1 MTKAS
6 SRQAKRAAGSGRSVR
21 RPRDD
26 DLAETGA
33 HAGRIDGMRPL
44 HVTLAALAALAAAVT
59 LARPSTSNVTP
70 TERQP
75 VLVELFS
82 SEGCSSCPPAD
93 AVLARLSKEQP
104 VAGAEVIALEL
115 HVDYWNDLGWS
126 DPFSNAAFS
135 ERQRAYMDAF
145 GQRGAYTPQMVIDG
159 HAELIGSNGPAA
171 RAAIAA
177 AAREPRARIAIARS
191 GDKVSIT
198 VEGLPDGEV
207 ADLWLA
213 ITEDDLSTAV
223 PRGENAGETLAH
235 GPVVRSLHRVL
246 EINPGTRGPV
256 QAKDVPVSVEPTW
269 NRAALRAV
277 GFVQRRASRRI
288 AGTGAVSLK

>member
-1 MTKAS
+1 
-6 SRQAKRAAGSGRSVR
+6 
-21 RPRDD
+21 
-26 DLAETGA
+26 
-33 HAGRIDGMRPL
+33 MRLL
-44 HVTLAALAALAAAVT
+44 HVALAALASLPLAVA
-59 LARPSTSNVTP
+59 LARPSTSNAAP

-126 DPFSNAAFS
+126 DPFSNAAFTA
-135 ERQRAYMDAF
+135 RQRAYIDAF

-159 HAELIGSNGPAA
+159 HAEMVGSNEPAA
-171 RAAIAA
+171 RAAIAT

-191 GDKVSIT
+191 GEKVSIE
-198 VEGLPDGEV
+198 VEDLPAGEV

-213 ITEDDLSTAV
+213 ITEDGLSTAV

-235 GPVVRSLHRVL
+235 GPVVRSLQRVL

-256 QAKDVPVSVEPTW
+256 QAKDVSVRVEPTW

-277 GFVQRRASRRI
+277 AFVQRRASRRI
-288 AGTGAVSLK
+288 AGTGAASLK